1 MAFNRYPVLVWRDH
15 TDSYTAAL
23 VEDLSLGP
31 IELGTLAAVAPTSG
45 AALDQLQEY
54 LAWKAK
60 QDGYLPESEVLER
73 KLVKV
78 VVRLRPEHA
87 EGHRNYP
94 AEKSIRLEVECVI
107 CNLGGDMRMASLPR
121 FDEWLYFFE
130 GDRLKDLVTHQLQS
144 RFRGR
149 SPRQLSRYLPP
160 RSVFIDEVSVKVPG
174 ERVRHPPPH
183 KDDPVLRGI
192 ADPLDDRGM
201 RKSIGAA
208 WERDDEVADLV
219 ERLTKEKAN
228 VVILGEAGAG
238 KTTVI
243 VEAVNRIA
251 RSRAKRGPHRYWLSS
266 ASRLVAGMKYL
277 GQWEQRCQELI
288 GALDAIDGTLC
299 VENLLELL
307 RVGGT
312 GPGDSVAAFL
322 APYLQAGELRMVGEA
337 TPAEL
342 DASRRL
348 LPGFVELFQV
358 LKLPQLERRTA
369 LTIFDRL
376 ALQREQASGTEM
388 EKGVPD
394 LVYQLHRRFYPYAA
408 MPGPAARFIVDVFDS
423 AEQDRVEAVTQRR
436 VLERF
441 ALRTGLPESLLRDD
455 LPLSSQEI
463 SHALRSEV
471 FGQDHAVELV
481 SDVLATFKA
490 GLNDPARPVAVLLF
504 CGPTGVG
511 KTQLAR
517 SLASY
522 CFGSG
527 EDEDRL
533 VRLDMSE
540 YAGFGA
546 AARLV
551 GDQAEGGSELVR
563 RMRQQPFQVVLF
575 DEIEKASREVFD
587 VLLNLLDEGR
597 LTDPYGR
604 LTDFRSAIIIM
615 TSNLGVQSRDPVG
628 FGDAPSPHYSEE
640 VLSFFRPEFGNRIDE
655 IVIFSPL
662 SDATMEEIARKEL
675 ETIAVREGLHG
686 RRVSLRWS
694 DDLVHRLATDGFDRR
709 YGARHLQR
717 SIEERVVMPLAR
729 YLLDHEEVTD
739 TTLSLGVG
747 EGGRVSIE
755 VE

>member
-15 TDSYTAAL
+15 SGFYTAAL
-23 VEDLSLGP
+23 VEDLAIGH
-31 IELGTLAAVAPTSG
+31 IDMGTLAAVAPTSG
-45 AALDQLQEY
+45 AAMGQLQEY
-54 LAWKAK
+54 LTWKAK
-60 QDGYLPESEVLER
+60 EEDYFPESEVLER
-73 KLVKV
+73 KLVEV
-78 VVRLRPEHA
+78 VVPLRPEHKA
-87 EGHRNYP
+87 GQRSYP
-94 AEKSIRLEVECVI
+94 ADRSLRLEVECVL
-107 CNLGGDMRMASLPR
+107 CKLDGDMRMLSLPR

-130 GDRLKDLVTHQLQS
+130 GDRIKDLVSHQLQS
-144 RFRGR
+144 RFRGY
-149 SPRQLSRYLPP
+149 SPGQLSRYLPP
-160 RSVFIDEVSVKVPG
+160 RSAFLDEVVVKVPG
-174 ERVRHPPPH
+174 ERAKPETRHADAPA
-183 KDDPVLRGI
+183 LTGI

-201 RKSIGAA
+201 RRSVGAA
-208 WERDDEVADLV
+208 WERETEAADLV
-219 ERLTKEKAN
+219 ERLDKEKAN
-228 VVILGEAGAG
+228 VIILGENGAG
-238 KTTVI
+238 KTTVL

-251 RSRAKRGPHRYWLSS
+251 KSRPKKGPHRFWLSS

-277 GQWEQRCQELI
+277 GQWEQRCQEVI
-288 GALDAIDGTLC
+288 TALDAVDGTLC

-322 APYLQAGELRMVGEA
+322 APYIQAGELRVVGEA

-369 LTIFDRL
+369 LSIFERL
-376 ALQREQASGTEM
+376 AAQREQATRLEM

-394 LVYQLHRRFYPYAA
+394 LVYQLHRRFFPYAA
-408 MPGPAARFIVDVFDS
+408 MPGPAARFIVDTFDAAEGES
-423 AEQDRVEAVTQRR
+423 AAGVTQRR

-441 ALRTGLPESLLRDD
+441 AMRTGLPESLLRDD
-455 LPLSSQEI
+455 LPLPTEEI
-463 SHALRSEV
+463 FRELRHEV
-471 FGQDHAVELV
+471 IGQDHAVKLV
-481 SDVLATFKA
+481 SEVLATFKA

-546 AARLV
+546 ASRLV

-604 LTDFRSAIIIM
+604 LTDFRTAIVIM
-615 TSNLGVQSRDPVG
+615 TSNLGDQSPDPVG
-628 FGDAPSPHYSEE
+628 FGDAPPPHYSEE

-662 SDATMEEIARKEL
+662 SDETMEAITRKEL
-675 ETIAVREGLHG
+675 ERISCREGLSG
-686 RRVSLRWS
+686 RRISLNWS
-694 DDLVHRLATDGFDRR
+694 DELVRWLAGEGYDRR

-729 YLLDHEEVTD
+729 FLLEHGDISD
-739 TTLSLGVG
+739 TTLVLDLED
-747 EGGRVSIE
+747 EGVSID